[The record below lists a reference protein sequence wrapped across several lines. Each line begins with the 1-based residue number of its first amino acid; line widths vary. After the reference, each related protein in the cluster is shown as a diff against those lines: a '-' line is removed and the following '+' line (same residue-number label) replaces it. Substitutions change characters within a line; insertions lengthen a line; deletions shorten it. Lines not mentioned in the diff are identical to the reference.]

1 MQADLEALPCAFT
14 ILTDDITTSTPRYD
28 EEVTD
33 QFCIALAT
41 AARSRFP
48 PANLLMGE
56 ESVCCVP
63 LFVNHRAALLSLAHF
78 NLFITSC
85 FFSAL
90 RSHVRHVGSRFVPL
104 TLAVLFMCNVLKPS
118 HTVACSWSLRL
129 QPVGF

>member
-48 PANLLMGE
+48 PASLLTGE
-56 ESVCCVP
+56 ESVLCTIICKP
-63 LFVNHRAALLSLAHF
+63 SRSASLPRPFQFVYYFLLL
-78 NLFITSC
+78 
-85 FFSAL
+85 L
-90 RSHVRHVGSRFVPL
+90 RSPISRSSRWLAICPINPSRPLHVQC
-104 TLAVLFMCNVLKPS
+104 A
-118 HTVACSWSLRL
+118 
-129 QPVGF
+129 